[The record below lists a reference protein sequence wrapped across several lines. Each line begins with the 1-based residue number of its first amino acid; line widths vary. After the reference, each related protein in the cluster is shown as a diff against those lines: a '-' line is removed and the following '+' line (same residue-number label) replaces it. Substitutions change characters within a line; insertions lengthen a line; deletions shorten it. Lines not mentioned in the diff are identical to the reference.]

1 MIVNPKAFGQSGV
14 GHSSLWPIS
23 YLRNLCLKVTIC
35 HPQPTNPPGN
45 PNPPVSPFSTKAQ
58 PVPPSTHNAWQH
70 EPTWNFERRRAR
82 VNVPFWE
89 LDGEGWLGGELS
101 RRPYLLEFAGWMNVS
116 SIFWGV
122 STPSKNKVFWPIKTG
137 ISFGF
142 RSRYTQGT
150 NDSFVDG
157 QVGREVIY
165 VHWDYEFSSSFQ
177 QYSDL
182 RL

>member
-45 PNPPVSPFSTKAQ
+45 PNPPVSPFFYQGTTRAAKHTQRMAARTNLELWEAQSSCKRAFLGAWRWRLVGWWTK
-58 PVPPSTHNAWQH
+58 PPALPAGTCG
-70 EPTWNFERRRAR
+70 
-82 VNVPFWE
+82 VNECLLYF
-89 LDGEGWLGGELS
+89 LG
-101 RRPYLLEFAGWMNVS
+101 
-116 SIFWGV
+116 GV

-142 RSRYTQGT
+142 QVHPGNKWFIDWWSSRQRINLYTLRSY
-150 NDSFVDG
+150 
-157 QVGREVIY
+157 
-165 VHWDYEFSSSFQ
+165 
-177 QYSDL
+177 
-182 RL
+182 

>member
-82 VNVPFWE
+82 VNVPFWVAWRWR
-89 LDGEGWLGGELS
+89 LVGPTCWNLRGEWMSPLS
-101 RRPYLLEFAGWMNVS
+101 
-116 SIFWGV
+116 FWGV

-165 VHWDYEFSSSFQ
+165 VHWDYNEFSSSFQ

>member
-101 RRPYLLEFAGWMNVS
+101 RWPYLLEPAVGEWMCPLF
-116 SIFWGV
+116 FWGGFNSLQKQGLLTNQNRDLIWV
-122 STPSKNKVFWPIKTG
+122 PFQVHPGNKWFVCWW
-137 ISFGF
+137 SSRE
-142 RSRYTQGT
+142 RSHLRT
-150 NDSFVDG
+150 
-157 QVGREVIY
+157 
-165 VHWDYEFSSSFQ
+165 
-177 QYSDL
+177 L